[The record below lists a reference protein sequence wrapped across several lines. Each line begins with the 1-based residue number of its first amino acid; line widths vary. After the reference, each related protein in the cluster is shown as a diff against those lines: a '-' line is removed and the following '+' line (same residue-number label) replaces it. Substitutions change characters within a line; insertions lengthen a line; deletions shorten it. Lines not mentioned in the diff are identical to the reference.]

1 MEEFLLKH
9 HSDEGGHSLW
19 LIAKQPNI
27 SYELGADQLTQHTL
41 CHCTAL
47 PLSNKDHQILW
58 INGNTLW
65 KNNGDKLCNHL

>member
-27 SYELGADQLTQHTL
+27 SYELGADQLTQPHTVPL
-41 CHCTAL
+41 HCITTE
-47 PLSNKDHQILW
+47 Q
-58 INGNTLW
+58 
-65 KNNGDKLCNHL
+65 